1 MDYSNTT
8 VSQIIDC
15 RDLLADII
23 QAYYFIESIKDAFE
37 NRWKED
43 PLVSHVS
50 MFINEYDLKMKPLL
64 NDLNTTLGEA
74 YDSAMK
80 EALMIESYKRN
91 SLCQSDTVG

>member
-1 MDYSNTT
+1 MDYSKST
-8 VSQIIDC
+8 VNQINDC

-64 NDLNTTLGEA
+64 ENLNIALDA
-74 YDSAMK
+74 SFDSATK
-80 EALMIESYKRN
+80 EALIIEAHKLNTLY
-91 SLCQSDTVG
+91 QSDTVG